1 MNNFAA
7 EFRDIFSL
15 YAKLGEQLSEILKTS
30 DGHASQS
37 MVHSILHNSDS
48 LAQISQMNSRIAKL
62 CEDWN
67 QCRLQLDPADR
78 EEADHMA
85 AAAKAQALR
94 LQELC
99 HIHAQK
105 LQTIHDELK
114 HNLTEIGKGARYAK
128 GLKSYRNNYPKF
140 IDSSY

>member
-1 MNNFAA
+1 MKNFAA

-15 YAKLGEQLSEILKTS
+15 YVKLGEQLAKILNTG
-30 DGHASQS
+30 DANASQNV
-37 MVHSILHNSDS
+37 VHSVLQNKDS
-48 LAQISQMNSRIAKL
+48 LAQISQMNSRITKL
-62 CEDWN
+62 SEDWI

-78 EEADHMA
+78 EEADKMA

-114 HNLTEIGKGARYAK
+114 NNLVEIGKGARYAK
-128 GLKSYRNNYPKF
+128 GLKLYRNNYPKF
-140 IDSSY
+140 IDSNC